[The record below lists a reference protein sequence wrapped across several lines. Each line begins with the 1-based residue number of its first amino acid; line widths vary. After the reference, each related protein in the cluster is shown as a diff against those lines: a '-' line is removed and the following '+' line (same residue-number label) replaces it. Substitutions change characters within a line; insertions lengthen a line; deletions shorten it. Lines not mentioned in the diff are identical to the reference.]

1 MKRFPHYSQ
10 LDSMDCGPSCLR
22 MVAKFYGKSYTL
34 DTLRQRSEY
43 TRSGVSML
51 GISNAAESIGF
62 KTLGAKLNFEEL
74 CSAPLPCIVHWNK
87 RHFVVVYGIKK
98 SRKGFNISIADPASK
113 NIVYTDEQFKRC
125 WISTVS
131 EGEEKGVVLLL
142 EPTPNFYTNVGE
154 KINRKNFGFLLTYVR
169 PYNKLILQL
178 ALGLLTGSLIQLILP
193 FLTQNIV
200 DVGIGTR
207 NISFI
212 WLVLI
217 AQMVLTLSIASVNL
231 LRGWILLHLGTRIN
245 ISLISDFL
253 IKLMRLPIGFFDTKM
268 TGDLM
273 QRIGDHR
280 RIQSFLTGSSL
291 NILFSLFNI
300 VIFGAVLL
308 YYNSL
313 IFIVYFAFSLLYI
326 TWVLLFLKRRRELD
340 FKAFAQNA
348 ANQSNIIQLITGMQ
362 EIKLN
367 TCETQK
373 RWEWERIQSRLFKI
387 SIKGLALGQYQEGG
401 GTIINQF
408 KNIVV
413 TVLAASSVIDGEL
426 TLGMMMSVQY
436 IIGQLDHPVSQII
449 SFTQQTQDAKISLER
464 LEEIHNRDDEENTV
478 AGLIS
483 DIPKHN
489 EIRLENLRFRYQG
502 SGEEDVLKGVNLVIP
517 NGKVTAIVGTS
528 GSGKTTI
535 LKLLLGFYPPTS
547 GRITLGEQNLN
558 LFSMQS
564 WRKNCGVVMQDGFIF
579 SDSIANNIAPGAE
592 VIDKH
597 QLSMATEIANIREY
611 IDSLPLGFN
620 TKIGQEGTGLS
631 QGQKQ
636 RLLIARAVYKN
647 PGFIFF
653 DEATNA
659 LDANNEKVIMENL
672 DAFFKGK
679 TVIVVAHRLSTV
691 KNADNIVVLEKGEII
706 EEGTHTELSRKKGA
720 YYNLVK
726 NQLELGN

>member
-1 MKRFPHYSQ
+1 MKRFPHFFQ
-10 LDSMDCGPSCLR
+10 LDAMDCGPACLR
-22 MVAKFYGKSYTL
+22 MVAKYYGKSFNL

-43 TRSGVSML
+43 TRKGVSML
-51 GISNAAESIGF
+51 GISNAAESIGL
-62 KTLGAKLNFEEL
+62 KTLGAKLCFDEL

-87 RHFVVVYGIKK
+87 RHFVVVYDI
-98 SRKGFNISIADPASK
+98 RKTKGSYKIYIADPVSK
-113 NIVYTDEQFKRC
+113 NLVYTEKQFKRC

-131 EGEEKGVVLLL
+131 EGEEKGVALLL
-142 EPTPNFYTNVGE
+142 EPTPDFYSQAGE
-154 KINRKNFGFLLTYVR
+154 KINRKNFWFLLNYIK
-169 PYNKLILQL
+169 PYKKLLLQL
-178 ALGLLTGSLIQLILP
+178 ALALLTASLIQLILP

-212 WLVLI
+212 WLILI
-217 AQMVLTLSIASVNL
+217 AQMVLALSIASVNL

-253 IKLMRLPIGFFDTKM
+253 IKLMKLPIGFFDTKM

-280 RIQSFLTGSSL
+280 RIQTFLTGSSL
-291 NILFSLFNI
+291 NILFSFFNI
-300 VIFGAVLL
+300 VIFGIVLL
-308 YYNSL
+308 YYNLL
-313 IFIVYFAFSLLYI
+313 IFSVYFTFSFLYVA
-326 TWVLLFLKRRRELD
+326 WVFVFMKKRRELD
-340 FKAFAQNA
+340 FKAFSQNA

-373 RWEWERIQSRLFKI
+373 RWEWERIQARLFKI

-408 KNIVV
+408 KNIMV
-413 TVLAASSVIDGEL
+413 TILAASSVINGEL

-436 IIGQLDHPVSQII
+436 IIGQLDHPISQII
-449 SFTQQTQDAKISLER
+449 SFVQQTQDAKISLER
-464 LEEIHNRDDEENTV
+464 LEEIHNKEDEEETET
-478 AGLIS
+478 GLIR
-483 DIPKHN
+483 DIPKD
-489 EIRLENLRFRYQG
+489 RDLKLENLHFRYAG
-502 SGEEDVLKGVNLVIP
+502 SGEEDVLKGINLVIP
-517 NGKVTAIVGTS
+517 NGKMTAIVGTS
-528 GSGKTTI
+528 GSGKTTM
-535 LKLLLGFYPPTS
+535 LKLLLGFYPLGC
-547 GRITLGEQNLN
+547 GRITIGEQSLSS
-558 LFSMQS
+558 FSMHS

-579 SDSIANNIAPGAE
+579 SDSIATNIAPGAD
-592 VIDKH
+592 ILDKQ
-597 QLSMATEIANIREY
+597 QLTMATEIANIREY
-611 IDSLPLGFN
+611 IDELPLGFN

-636 RLLIARAVYKN
+636 RILIARAVYKN
-647 PGFIFF
+647 PNFIFF

-659 LDANNEKVIMENL
+659 LDSNNEKVIMENL
-672 DAFFKGK
+672 DEFFKGK

-691 KNADNIVVLEKGEII
+691 KNADKIVVLEQGEII
-706 EEGTHTELSRKKGA
+706 EEGTHKDLTDLKGA
-720 YYNLVK
+720 YYKLVK

>member
-1 MKRFPHYSQ
+1 MKRFPHFFQ
-10 LDSMDCGPSCLR
+10 LDAMDCGPACLR
-22 MVAKFYGKSYTL
+22 MVAKYYGKSFNL

-51 GISNAAESIGF
+51 GISNAAESIGL
-62 KTLGAKLNFEEL
+62 KTLGAKLSFEEL
-74 CSAPLPCIVHWNK
+74 CAAPLPCIVHWNK
-87 RHFVVVYGIKK
+87 RHFVVVYDI
-98 SRKGFNISIADPASK
+98 RKRRGLYKIYIADPASK
-113 NIVYTDEQFKRC
+113 NLVYTEEQFKKC

-131 EGEEKGVVLLL
+131 EGEEKGVALLL
-142 EPTPNFYTNVGE
+142 EPTPDFYSQTGE
-154 KINRKNFGFLLTYVR
+154 KINRKNFGFLLNYIK
-169 PYNKLILQL
+169 PYKKLLLQL
-178 ALGLLTGSLIQLILP
+178 ALALLTASLIQLILP

-212 WLVLI
+212 WLILI

-253 IKLMRLPIGFFDTKM
+253 IKLMKLPIGFFDTKM

-280 RIQSFLTGSSL
+280 RIQTFLTGSSL

-300 VIFGAVLL
+300 VIFGIVLL

-313 IFIVYFAFSLLYI
+313 IFSVYFAFSILYVA
-326 TWVLLFLKRRRELD
+326 WVFVFLKKRRELD

-348 ANQSNIIQLITGMQ
+348 ANQSNVIQLITGMQ

-373 RWEWERIQSRLFKI
+373 RWEWERIQARLFKI

-408 KNIVV
+408 KNIMV
-413 TVLAASSVIDGEL
+413 TVLAASSVINGEL

-436 IIGQLDHPVSQII
+436 IIGQLDHPISQII
-449 SFTQQTQDAKISLER
+449 SFVQQTQDAKISLER
-464 LEEIHNRDDEENTV
+464 LEEIHNKEDEEDYE
-478 AGLIS
+478 AGLIR
-483 DIPKHN
+483 DIPKD
-489 EIRLENLRFRYQG
+489 RDLKLENLRFRYAG
-502 SGEEDVLKGVNLVIP
+502 SGEEDVLKGINLVIP
-517 NGKVTAIVGTS
+517 SGKMTAIVGTS
-528 GSGKTTI
+528 GSGKTTM
-535 LKLLLGFYPPTS
+535 LKLLLGFYPLGS
-547 GRITLGEQNLN
+547 GRITIGEQSLSS
-558 LFSMQS
+558 FSMHS

-579 SDSIANNIAPGAE
+579 SDSIASNIAPGAD
-592 VIDKH
+592 VIDKQ

-611 IDSLPLGFN
+611 IDDLPLGFN

-636 RLLIARAVYKN
+636 RILIARAVYKN
-647 PGFIFF
+647 PNFIFF

-659 LDANNEKVIMENL
+659 LDSNNEKVIMGNL
-672 DAFFKGK
+672 NEFFKGK

-691 KNADNIVVLEKGEII
+691 KNADKIVVLEQGEII
-706 EEGTHTELSRKKGA
+706 EEGTHKDLTELKGA
-720 YYNLVK
+720 YYKLVK

>member
-1 MKRFPHYSQ
+1 MKRFPHFFQ
-10 LDSMDCGPSCLR
+10 LDAMDCGPACLR
-22 MVAKFYGKSYTL
+22 MVAKYYGKSFNL

-51 GISNAAESIGF
+51 GISNAAESIGL
-62 KTLGAKLNFEEL
+62 KTLGAKLSFEEL
-74 CSAPLPCIVHWNK
+74 CAAPLPCIVHWNK
-87 RHFVVVYGIKK
+87 RHFVVVYDI
-98 SRKGFNISIADPASK
+98 RKRRGLYKIYIADPASK
-113 NIVYTDEQFKRC
+113 NLVYTEEQFKRC
-125 WISTVS
+125 WISTLS
-131 EGEEKGVVLLL
+131 EGEEKGVALLL
-142 EPTPNFYTNVGE
+142 EPTPDFYSQPGE
-154 KINRKNFGFLLTYVR
+154 KINRKNFGFLLNYIK
-169 PYNKLILQL
+169 PYKKLLLQL
-178 ALGLLTGSLIQLILP
+178 ALALLTASLIQLILP

-212 WLVLI
+212 WLILI

-253 IKLMRLPIGFFDTKM
+253 IKLMKLPIGFFDTKM

-300 VIFGAVLL
+300 VIFGIVLL

-313 IFIVYFAFSLLYI
+313 IFSVYFAFSFLYVA
-326 TWVLLFLKRRRELD
+326 WVFVFLKKRRELD

-348 ANQSNIIQLITGMQ
+348 ANQSNVIQLITGMQ

-373 RWEWERIQSRLFKI
+373 RWEWERIQARLFKI

-401 GTIINQF
+401 GTIINKF
-408 KNIVV
+408 KNIMV
-413 TVLAASSVIDGEL
+413 TVLAASSVINGEL

-436 IIGQLDHPVSQII
+436 IIGQLDHPISQII
-449 SFTQQTQDAKISLER
+449 SFAQQTQDAKISLER
-464 LEEIHNRDDEENTV
+464 LEEIHNKEDEEDPE
-478 AGLIS
+478 AGLIR
-483 DIPKHN
+483 DIPKD
-489 EIRLENLRFRYQG
+489 RDLKMENLRFRYAG
-502 SGEEDVLKGVNLVIP
+502 SGEEDVLKGINLVIP
-517 NGKVTAIVGTS
+517 SGKMTAIVGTS
-528 GSGKTTI
+528 GSGKTTM
-535 LKLLLGFYPPTS
+535 LKLLLGFYPLGS
-547 GRITLGEQNLN
+547 GRITIGEQSLSS
-558 LFSMQS
+558 FSMHS

-579 SDSIANNIAPGAE
+579 SDSIASNIAPGTD
-592 VIDKH
+592 VIDKQ

-611 IDSLPLGFN
+611 IDDLPLGFN

-636 RLLIARAVYKN
+636 RILIARAVYKN
-647 PGFIFF
+647 PSFIFF

-659 LDANNEKVIMENL
+659 LDSNNEKVIMGNL
-672 DAFFKGK
+672 DEFFKGK

-691 KNADNIVVLEKGEII
+691 KNADKIVVLEQGEII
-706 EEGTHTELSRKKGA
+706 EEGTHKDLTELKGA
-720 YYNLVK
+720 YYKLVK

>member
-1 MKRFPHYSQ
+1 MKRFPHFFQ
-10 LDSMDCGPSCLR
+10 LDAMDCGPACLR
-22 MVAKFYGKSYTL
+22 MVAKYYGKSFNL

-51 GISNAAESIGF
+51 GISNAAESIGL
-62 KTLGAKLNFEEL
+62 KTLGAKLSFEEL
-74 CSAPLPCIVHWNK
+74 CAAPFPCIVHWNK
-87 RHFVVVYGIKK
+87 RHFVVVYDI
-98 SRKGFNISIADPASK
+98 RKRRGLYKIYIADPASK
-113 NIVYTDEQFKRC
+113 NLVYTEEQFKRC

-131 EGEEKGVVLLL
+131 EGEEKGVALLL
-142 EPTPNFYTNVGE
+142 EPTPDFYSQAGE
-154 KINRKNFGFLLTYVR
+154 KINRKNFGFLLNYIK
-169 PYNKLILQL
+169 PYKKLLLQL
-178 ALGLLTGSLIQLILP
+178 ALALLTASLIQLILP

-212 WLVLI
+212 WLILI

-253 IKLMRLPIGFFDTKM
+253 IKLMKLPIGFFDTKM

-280 RIQSFLTGSSL
+280 RIQTFLTGSSL

-300 VIFGAVLL
+300 VIFGIVLL

-313 IFIVYFAFSLLYI
+313 IFSVYFAFSFLYVA
-326 TWVLLFLKRRRELD
+326 WVFVFLKKRRELD

-348 ANQSNIIQLITGMQ
+348 ANQSNVIQLITGMQ

-373 RWEWERIQSRLFKI
+373 RWEWERIQARLFKI

-408 KNIVV
+408 KNIMV
-413 TVLAASSVIDGEL
+413 TVLAASSVINGEL

-436 IIGQLDHPVSQII
+436 IIGQLDHPISQII
-449 SFTQQTQDAKISLER
+449 SFVQQTQDAKISLER
-464 LEEIHNRDDEENTV
+464 LEEIHNREDEENPES
-478 AGLIS
+478 GLIK
-483 DIPKHN
+483 DIPKD
-489 EIRLENLRFRYQG
+489 RDLKLENLRFRYAG
-502 SGEEDVLKGVNLVIP
+502 SGEEDVLKGINLVIP
-517 NGKVTAIVGTS
+517 SGKMTAIVGTS
-528 GSGKTTI
+528 GSGKTTM
-535 LKLLLGFYPPTS
+535 LKLLLGFYPLGS
-547 GRITLGEQNLN
+547 GRITIGEQSLSS
-558 LFSMQS
+558 FSMHS

-579 SDSIANNIAPGAE
+579 SDSIASNIAPGVD
-592 VIDKH
+592 VIDKQ

-611 IDSLPLGFN
+611 IDDLPLGFN

-636 RLLIARAVYKN
+636 RILIARAVYKN
-647 PGFIFF
+647 PNFIFF

-659 LDANNEKVIMENL
+659 LDSNNEKVIMGNL
-672 DAFFKGK
+672 DEFFKGK

-691 KNADNIVVLEKGEII
+691 KNADKIVVLEQGEII
-706 EEGTHTELSRKKGA
+706 EEGTHKDLTELKGA
-720 YYNLVK
+720 YYKLVK